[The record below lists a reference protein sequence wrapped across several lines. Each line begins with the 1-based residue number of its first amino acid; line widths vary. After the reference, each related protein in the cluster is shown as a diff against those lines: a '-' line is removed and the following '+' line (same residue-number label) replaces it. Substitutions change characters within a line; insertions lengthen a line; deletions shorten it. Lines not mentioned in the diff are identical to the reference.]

1 MTNFV
6 RLPTAPATG
15 PTLSRNAAGTTV
27 TILSGTATSPVAIS
41 SYQYQQSTDG
51 TTWGTAT
58 TVATPSATTDIV
70 GLTATQV
77 YYYQTRAVSS
87 EGNGPWSATKY
98 TAGAPATITA
108 TRTGRNVAVVAGNAN
123 GTVSDYYVQYSINA
137 GVDWTTPVVMT
148 AQAYTYSSLTV
159 AQTYV
164 FRVYAVGDGTNTSY
178 TTSAGIFVPAGGKR
192 WDGSAWNSAS
202 TGKRWD
208 GSAWVDLGT
217 AKRWDGSNWV
227 DLS

>member
-1 MTNFV
+1 
-6 RLPTAPATG
+6 
-15 PTLSRNAAGTTV
+15 
-27 TILSGTATSPVAIS
+27 
-41 SYQYQQSTDG
+41 
-51 TTWGTAT
+51 
-58 TVATPSATTDIV
+58 
-70 GLTATQV
+70 
-77 YYYQTRAVSS
+77 
-87 EGNGPWSATKY
+87 
-98 TAGAPATITA
+98 
-108 TRTGRNVAVVAGNAN
+108 
-123 GTVSDYYVQYSINA
+123 
-137 GVDWTTPVVMT
+137 
-148 AQAYTYSSLTV
+148 LTV